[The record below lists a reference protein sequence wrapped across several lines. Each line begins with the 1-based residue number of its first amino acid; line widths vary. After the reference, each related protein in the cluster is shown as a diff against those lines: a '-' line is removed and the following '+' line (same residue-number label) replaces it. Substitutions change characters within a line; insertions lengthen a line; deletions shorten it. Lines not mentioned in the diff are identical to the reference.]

1 MKYSTDLSGVVVGD
15 VLAIKLKNA
24 SCYSN
29 SHNWVLCKVDRITKT
44 QVILA
49 NGKKF
54 QKDGG
59 NEVTSESFK
68 YQAVIASP
76 ELVKDI
82 EKQQLKSEIR
92 TKIDKGFLNR
102 LDSLQLQKILDI
114 LG

>member
-29 SHNWVLCKVDRITKT
+29 SHNWVLCKVDHITQT
-44 QVILA
+44 QIILV

-54 QKDGG
+54 NKNDGK
-59 NEVTSESFK
+59 EVTSGSFK

-82 EKQQLKSEIR
+82 MEKQQLKFEIR
-92 TKIDKGFLNR
+92 TKVDI
-102 LDSLQLQKILDI
+102 DSLQLQKILDI

>member
-1 MKYSTDLSGVVVGD
+1 MKYSTDLRGVVVGD
-15 VLAIKLKNA
+15 VLAIDKNT
-24 SCYSN
+24 SCYPN
-29 SHNWVLCKVDRITKT
+29 SHNLELCKVERTTKT
-44 QVILA
+44 QVILS

-54 QKDGG
+54 NKNDGR
-59 NEVTSESFK
+59 EVTSESFK

-92 TKIDKGFLNR
+92 TKVDKGFLNR

>member
-1 MKYSTDLSGVVVGD
+1 MYSTDLSGAVVGD
-15 VLAIKLKNA
+15 VLAIDKNT
-24 SCYSN
+24 SCYPN
-29 SHNWVLCKVDRITKT
+29 SHIWELCKVERTTKT
-44 QVILA
+44 QVILV

-54 QKDGG
+54 NKNDGR
-59 NEVTSESFK
+59 EVTSESFK

-92 TKIDKGFLNR
+92 TKVDKGFLNR

>member
-15 VLAIKLKNA
+15 VLAIDKNT
-24 SCYSN
+24 SCYPN
-29 SHNWVLCKVDRITKT
+29 SHNWKLCKVDRITKT
-44 QVILA
+44 QVILS

-54 QKDGG
+54 NKNDGR
-59 NEVTSESFK
+59 EVTSESFK

-82 EKQQLKSEIR
+82 MEKQQLKFEIR
-92 TKIDKGFLNR
+92 TKIDI
-102 LDSLQLQKILDI
+102 DSLQLQKILDI

>member
-24 SCYSN
+24 SCYSI
-29 SHNWVLCKVDRITKT
+29 SHIWELCNVDRITKT

-59 NEVTSESFK
+59 AEVTRGYFK

-76 ELVKDI
+76 ELIKDI

-102 LDSLQLQKILDI
+102 LDNLQLQKILDI

>member
-1 MKYSTDLSGVVVGD
+1 MTYLTDLSGVVAGD
-15 VLAIKLKNA
+15 VLAIDKNT
-24 SCYSN
+24 SCYPN
-29 SHNWVLCKVDRITKT
+29 SHIWELCKVERTTKT

-54 QKDGG
+54 NKNDGR
-59 NEVTSESFK
+59 EVTSESFK

-82 EKQQLKSEIR
+82 MEKQQLKFEIK
-92 TKIDKGFLNR
+92 TKIDI
-102 LDSLQLQKILDI
+102 DSLQLQKILDI

>member
-1 MKYSTDLSGVVVGD
+1 VKQKTYSTDLSGVVVGD

-29 SHNWVLCKVDRITKT
+29 SHNWELCKVERTTKT

-82 EKQQLKSEIR
+82 MEKQQLKFEIK
-92 TKIDKGFLNR
+92 TKIDI
-102 LDSLQLQKILDI
+102 DSLQLQKILNI